1 VKGGTASL
9 RIHTVGDQG
18 EVDINEFLEKVKEL
32 DKNKSIS
39 VNL

>member
-1 VKGGTASL
+1 
-9 RIHTVGDQG
+9 VGDQG